1 MIASRPQKHEFD
13 SEWLLSIFGMPPI
26 QTHTHGGD
34 DGILGARD
42 PVAAPSSPV
51 DNFMT
56 NNNSVWLVKHAMP
69 YKLRIHEERRHIHWG
84 GDGGALK
91 NLSLFL
97 SLSVTPYAPSVGSF
111 LPLKFNSP
119 VSRARR
125 VSRTNIYA
133 AKVGAIQFTTQI
145 PGRHTVDRR
154 RRRRRRRGAQ
164 ILIVTVRL
172 DCSCLTC
179 RSK

>member
-69 YKLRIHEERRHIHWG
+69 YKLRIHEERRHIH
-84 GDGGALK
+84 
-91 NLSLFL
+91 
-97 SLSVTPYAPSVGSF
+97 
-111 LPLKFNSP
+111 
-119 VSRARR
+119 
-125 VSRTNIYA
+125 
-133 AKVGAIQFTTQI
+133 
-145 PGRHTVDRR
+145 
-154 RRRRRRRGAQ
+154 
-164 ILIVTVRL
+164 
-172 DCSCLTC
+172 
-179 RSK
+179 